1 VTDEAISPSE
11 FGRSFK
17 GFLEQVA
24 RDPGEDDAIFRR
36 RLLEHF
42 GADPATLTVV
52 EQSFELSEL
61 PNLQVALDAY
71 LGEPGRSAEL
81 LGIAAPGREYMG
93 ISLSQLAAPSRPTLM
108 PGMPDGP
115 TEGPVEYTNVALG
128 DRVLPCVRYGLYLVD
143 GEEERLAVLVS
154 VREQGPWRKLGV
166 EALAGARESAERFLA
181 ALRGEMKARS
191 VYRGR
196 VIALEQEEY
205 TPLSVEVRSLPEI
218 ARERIV
224 LPAGVLERVERQTLG
239 FTRHAD
245 KLLAAG
251 RHLKR
256 GLLLHG
262 PPGTGKTLTAMYL
275 ATRMEDR
282 TTLLVTGRG
291 QGLIERCC
299 AFART
304 LQPSMVVIED
314 VDLIAEER
322 TRPDATCAPLLF
334 ELLNEMDGLA
344 DDADVLFLLT
354 TNRPDLLEPALAA
367 RPGRID
373 LAIELPLPD
382 ADGRLRLLKLYAEGL
397 TLDAE
402 PLSHYV
408 ARTEGTSGAFIRELM
423 RKAALLA
430 ADDGDG
436 LVVCDRHLDEA
447 LHELL
452 LEGGTLTRSL
462 LGAGPAADGP
472 TRAS

>member
-1 VTDEAISPSE
+1 VTDDPISPSE

-17 GFLEQVA
+17 GFLDQVS
-24 RDPGEDDAIFRR
+24 REPGEDDAVFRR
-36 RLLEHF
+36 RLHEHF
-42 GADPATLTVV
+42 GAEPSTLTVV
-52 EQSFELSEL
+52 EQGFEISEL

-71 LGEPGRSAEL
+71 LEQRSSAL

-93 ISLSQLAAPSRPTLM
+93 LSLSQLSAPSRPALM
-108 PGMPDGP
+108 PGMPSGP
-115 TEGPVEYTNVALG
+115 SEGPVEYTNVELG
-128 DRVLPCVRYGLYLVD
+128 DRVLPCVRYGLYLVGD
-143 GEEERLAVLVS
+143 GEERLAVLVS
-154 VREQGPWRKLGV
+154 AKEQGPWQKLAV
-166 EALAGARESAERFLA
+166 EAMAAEREPAERFLA
-181 ALRGEMKARS
+181 ALRSAMKARS

-196 VIALEQEEY
+196 VIALEQVQFG
-205 TPLSVEVRSLPEI
+205 PVNVEVRSLPEVE
-218 ARERIV
+218 RERIV
-224 LPAGVLERVERQTLG
+224 LPPGVLERIERQTLD

-245 KLLAAG
+245 KLRAAG

-275 ATRMEDR
+275 ATRMEER

-304 LQPSMVVIED
+304 LQPSMVVVED

-322 TRPDATCAPLLF
+322 TRPEATCAPLLF
-334 ELLNEMDGLA
+334 ELLNELDGLA
-344 DDADVLFLLT
+344 DDSDVLFLLT

-373 LAIELPLPD
+373 LAVELPLPD
-382 ADGRLRLLKLYAEGL
+382 ADGRLRLLELYAEGL
-397 TLDAE
+397 TLDTR

-408 ARTEGTSGAFIRELM
+408 ARTEGASGAFIRELM
-423 RKAALLA
+423 RKAALFA
-430 ADDGDG
+430 ADEEDG
-436 LVVCDRHLDEA
+436 LVVRDRHLDEA

-462 LGAGPAADGP
+462 LGVGPDGERP
-472 TRAS
+472 TPAS